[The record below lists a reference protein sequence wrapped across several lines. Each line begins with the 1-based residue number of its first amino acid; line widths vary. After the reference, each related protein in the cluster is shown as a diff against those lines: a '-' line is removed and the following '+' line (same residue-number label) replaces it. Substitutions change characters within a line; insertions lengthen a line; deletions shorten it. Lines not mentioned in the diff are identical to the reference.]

1 MPGHRHP
8 AQPRTGIGRFTL
20 LAMLAA
26 ILLLAAALRLW
37 RSGAASFSYDPAA
50 ISNLAASFVDRGQW
64 PFQGMVS
71 STGVSNPALGV
82 LLLSLPVFFSRDP
95 VVLAGFV
102 ALLNVAGVYG
112 TFWLGRRYW
121 SYGVGL
127 LAALLFAV
135 SPWAVQHSREIL
147 GQDMLIPGV
156 VLLLVFL
163 FAWLVDGKQ
172 WALAVALVTLAA
184 LTQIHYAALALVP
197 VVAILLVWHIVH
209 HLRRH
214 EPVPCWRY
222 LAIGAGIAI
231 LLYVPYLVAD
241 AQSGWANLG
250 RLFILTQRPYRL
262 YPQAPDLLLMAIGGR
277 NMHSLIGPMAYRQFL
292 QQLFDPA
299 YRLDRLEELLFVVA
313 SLHLLVRTV
322 RNREGERL
330 LRRDA
335 LLLLWIAGPL
345 VFFLLSKSEVHAHY
359 FVVVYS
365 APYLAMAAAASDGL
379 AALRGR
385 WRLRPGILALGGA
398 LLAVLVA
405 WQAYLLV
412 SIYDFADLNDTPDG
426 WGTPV
431 RILRDVAHT
440 AGQLSALTASSDVL
454 MLCAGSEPRW
464 DECPA
469 AFSFLTSRGPSV
481 AFIDYNDPSFRTHQ
495 DDAETLVVL
504 APGDSLAAGE
514 LPHLARELPAAA
526 VPLRQNRDAYRFF
539 EIRNPY
545 REIASY
551 IDAAS
556 GPTDAVVLVGSG
568 QREELAR
575 YYQGNLP
582 VYELPLQGADENQ
595 MAQQLIELTRQHRR
609 LYGLYRSPEESDP
622 QGVISGWLDRHTHAS
637 ADQWLGPV
645 RLVTYIVP
653 EAGDDARAREP
664 STDFGGQIE
673 LRQVAWQ
680 PTEAEAGDVLALRLE
695 WKALNQPGADFVLF
709 AQLLDGEGQLRA
721 QRDVPLVDDGRP
733 ASAWEPG
740 QEASTLLGLMI
751 PPGTPPADYR
761 LVVGLYNPA
770 DGVRLMTSGHDVLDL
785 GSVKVR
791 RSTMPAAA
799 AALGMRFRPDLAF
812 AEVKLIG
819 QDYYRS
825 GFAHAPDSP
834 LRPGDTLRLV
844 SLWQSRVQPSADW
857 TATFR
862 LVGPYGR
869 TVTSTTTPLA
879 GGQYPASQWAADEI
893 VRGEYDLVLPSTL
906 TPGRYQLQLA
916 VHRGDGRWSDEWSDL
931 GPVAVE

>member
-1 MPGHRHP
+1 M
-8 AQPRTGIGRFTL
+8 
-20 LAMLAA
+20 
-26 ILLLAAALRLW
+26 LLAAVLRLW
-37 RSGAASFSYDPAA
+37 RSGAASFTYDPAA

-64 PFQGMVS
+64 PLQGMVS
-71 STGVSNPALGV
+71 STGISNPAFGV

-95 VVLAGFV
+95 AVLAGFV

-112 TFWLGRRYW
+112 TYWLGRRYW
-121 SYGVGL
+121 SHGVGL

-156 VLLLVFL
+156 ILLFVFL
-163 FAWLVDGKQ
+163 FAWLVDSRQ
-172 WALAVALVTLAA
+172 WTLAAALVTLSA

-197 VVAILLVWHIVH
+197 VVAILLVWHIVY

-231 LLYVPYLVAD
+231 LLYVPYVVAD
-241 AQSGWANLG
+241 ARNGWVNLEQ
-250 RLFILTQRPYRL
+250 LLALTHRPYRL
-262 YPQAPDLLLMAIGGR
+262 YPQAPDLLLMAVGGR
-277 NMHSLIGPMAYRQFL
+277 NMHSLIGPVAYRQFL

-313 SLHLLVRTV
+313 SLHLGVRTV
-322 RNREGERL
+322 RHREGERL
-330 LRRDA
+330 FRRDA

-345 VFFLLSKSEVHAHY
+345 AFFLLSKSEVHAHY

-365 APYLAMAAAASDGL
+365 APYLAMAAAAGDGL

-385 WRLRPGILALGGA
+385 RRLRSGILAVSGA
-398 LLAVLVA
+398 VLAVLVA

-412 SIYDFADLNDTPDG
+412 SVYDFADFNDTPDG
-426 WGTPV
+426 WDTPV
-431 RILRDVAHT
+431 RILRDVAHS

-454 MLCAGSEPRW
+454 MLCPGSEPRW

-481 AFIDYNDPSFRTHQ
+481 AFVDYNDPSFRTHQ

-504 APGDSLAAGE
+504 APGDSLAADE

-526 VPLRQNRDAYRFF
+526 VPLRQNQGAYRFF

-545 REIASY
+545 RDIASY
-551 IDAAS
+551 IDAVS

-568 QREELAR
+568 QRQELAR
-575 YYQGNLP
+575 YYQGDLP
-582 VYELPLQGADENQ
+582 IYELPLQGADENQ
-595 MAQQLIELTRQHRR
+595 TVQQLIELTRQHRR

-622 QGVISGWLDRHTHAS
+622 QGLTGSWLGAHTHAS

-645 RLVTYIVP
+645 RLVTYVVP
-653 EAGDDARAREP
+653 KADDDASVQEP
-664 STDFGGQIE
+664 SADFGGEIE

-680 PTEAEAGDVLALRLE
+680 PAEVEAGDVLALRLE
-695 WKALNQPGADFVLF
+695 WKALKQPGADYVLF
-709 AQLLDGEGQLRA
+709 AQFLDREGQLRA

-733 ASAWEPG
+733 ASAWESG
-740 QEASTLLGLMI
+740 HEATTLLGLMI
-751 PPGTPPADYR
+751 PPGTPPAEYR
-761 LVVGLYNPA
+761 LVVGLYDPG
-770 DGVRLMTSGHDVLDL
+770 DGVRLMTSEQDVLEL
-785 GSVKVR
+785 GSVGVR
-791 RSTMPAAA
+791 RSSIPPAAA
-799 AALGMRFRPDLAF
+799 SLGMRYRPDLAF
-812 AEVKLIG
+812 AEVTLVG
-819 QDYYRS
+819 QDYYRNGS
-825 GFAHAPDSP
+825 AHAPDSP
-834 LRPGDTLRLV
+834 LSPGDTLRLV

-857 TATFR
+857 MATFR
-862 LVGPYGR
+862 LVSPDGH
-869 TVTSTTTPLA
+869 TVASTNVPLA
-879 GGQYPASQWAADEI
+879 GGQYPATQWAADEI
-893 VRGEYDLVLPSTL
+893 VRGEYDLALPSTL

-916 VHRGDGRWSDEWSDL
+916 VHQGNARWSDRWKDL